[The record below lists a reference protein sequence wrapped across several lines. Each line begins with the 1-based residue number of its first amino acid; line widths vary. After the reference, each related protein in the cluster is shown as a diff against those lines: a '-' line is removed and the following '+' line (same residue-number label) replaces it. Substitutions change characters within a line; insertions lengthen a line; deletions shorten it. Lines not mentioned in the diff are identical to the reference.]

1 MILGKVIGNV
11 VSTIV
16 VEAYKSRKILVVQPV
31 NPDGNP
37 SGKSFLAID
46 AVQAGVGDIVLTL
59 EEGNSARQII
69 NEPDSGTVKLVVA
82 AIVDAVTL
90 E

>member
-11 VSTIV
+11 VSTIM
-16 VEAYKSRKILVVQPV
+16 VEAYKSRKILVIQPI
-31 NPDGNP
+31 DTEGNP
-37 SGKSFLAID
+37 TGDSVLAID

-69 NEPDSGTVKLVVA
+69 NEPGSGTVKHVVT
-82 AIVDAVTL
+82 AIVDAVTM

>member
-11 VSTIV
+11 VSTIMV
-16 VEAYKSRKILVVQPV
+16 DAYKSRKILVVKPV
-31 NPDGNP
+31 DPDGNP
-37 SGKSFLAID
+37 SGKSILAID

-69 NEPDSGTVKLVVA
+69 NEPGSGTVKHVVA